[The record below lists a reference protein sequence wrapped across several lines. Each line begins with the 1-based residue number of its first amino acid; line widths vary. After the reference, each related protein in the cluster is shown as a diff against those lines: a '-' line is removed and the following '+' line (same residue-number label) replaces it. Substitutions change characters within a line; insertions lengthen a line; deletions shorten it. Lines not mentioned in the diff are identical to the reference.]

1 MKFKFKNYY
10 LYNVFIIILFFNKY
24 IFSVAGSNGNA
35 SGITYFNEIPE
46 FLAGSPIRLDLMPS
60 IFTQPIDIE
69 NNFGISACFSYST
82 ESNDYKTSQFFSPNG
97 NINLFVA
104 GGPDYFSNEADL
116 SSGFRKKRDI
126 DAAVLGI
133 TDDQFQSLI
142 SLLPSSS
149 VSYIGLFGYYTILRN
164 EEGAPRFSLQCAF
177 PLIDLTHKVEGYES
191 VKRIGIDYEKSP
203 IKSALSG
210 LSSDSIKYQRWNF
223 SEKGMNKKGIGD
235 LEFNLSFNL
244 MPSKVCSTETYLG
257 LIMPIGNKFSGW
269 YNQNISPYIFDPVIS
284 NVGNWG
290 IQWGTTINIFLYNND
305 ERNIRFIIG
314 NNLLYF
320 FPKDQYRTF
329 DLLNRPW
336 SRYLPVFVNYGTKNQ
351 LEQPLANFLT
361 LNSRITSNFSTIVTT
376 EIVYNKDIL
385 DMSIGY
391 SFYARQSESV
401 TIKETF
407 PDLVLKA
414 VPLLI
419 EEKRFSKDDIK
430 MNEKIKDY
438 LLPPISI
445 VRTVN
450 LRLTGENISFYNNL
464 LSEEVFLD
472 PYKDLRFYNSII
484 RMADLDKS
492 SATHPAVMA
501 GTLYGKIAIKWDVAK
516 QIGIGASYRLSHNNL
531 AIEYANVWGWIEY
544 SF

>member
-1 MKFKFKNYY
+1 MNFKFKNYY
-10 LYNVFIIILFFNKY
+10 FYIVFIVILIYNKY
-24 IFSVAGSNGNA
+24 IISVAGNNGNA

-46 FLAGSPIRLDLMPS
+46 FLAGSPIRLDLMPN
-60 IFTQPIDIE
+60 IFTQPIDKE

-104 GGPDYFSNEADL
+104 GGPDYFSKEADL
-116 SSGFRKKRDI
+116 LGFRKKRDI

-142 SLLPSSS
+142 SLLPSST
-149 VSYIGLFGYYTILRN
+149 VSYVGLFGYYTILRN
-164 EEGAPRFSLQCAF
+164 DEGAPRFSLQLAF
-177 PLIDLTHKVEGYES
+177 PLIDLTHKIEGYES
-191 VKRIGIDYEKSP
+191 IKKIGPDYEKSP
-203 IKSALSG
+203 IKSALAG
-210 LSSDSIKYQRWNF
+210 LSADSIKYQRWNF
-223 SEKGMNKKGIGD
+223 SEKGLNRKGIGD

-244 MPSKVCSTETYLG
+244 MPSNVCSAETYLG
-257 LIMPIGNKFSGW
+257 VIMPISNKFSGW

-284 NVGNWG
+284 NVGNWA
-290 IQWGTTINIFLYNND
+290 IQWGTTINIFLYSND
-305 ERNIRFIIG
+305 ERNIRFILG

-320 FPKDQYRTF
+320 FPKDQYRSF

-351 LEQPLANFLT
+351 TEQTLANFLT
-361 LNSRITSNFSTIVTT
+361 LNSRITPNFSTIVTT
-376 EIVYNKDIL
+376 ELVYNKDIL

-414 VPLLI
+414 FPLII
-419 EEKRFSKDDIK
+419 EEENYKDFIDNKKDI
-430 MNEKIKDY
+430 N
-438 LLPPISI
+438 LQQIST
-445 VRTVN
+445 VRTIN
-450 LRLTGENISFYNNL
+450 LRLTGENISFYSSMPSSL
-464 LSEEVFLD
+464 EID
-472 PYKDLRFYNSII
+472 PYKEQRFYNSII
-484 RMADLDKS
+484 RMADVDKA

-501 GTLYGKIAIKWDVAK
+501 GTLYGKIALKWDVSK
-516 QIGIGASYRLSHNNL
+516 MIGIGASYRLSHNNL
-531 AIEYANVWGWIEY
+531 AIEYANVWVWIEY